1 MITLR
6 IYPLIKKLLR
16 NTLRI
21 NIEIDTED
29 DASRYLWLVA
39 WRLNQ
44 KVTKDYILF
53 ALENIIKGIPI
64 TEYRVIDLR
73 NSIKNHPELE
83 KEVNLDN
90 KYVIIDRSVFDAL
103 RHESQP

>member
-16 NTLRI
+16 DTLRL

-29 DASRYLWLVA
+29 AESRYLWLVA

-44 KVTKDYILF
+44 KATKDYILF
-53 ALENIIKGIPI
+53 ALENIIQGITI

-73 NSIKNHPELE
+73 YTLINHPELE

-103 RHESQP
+103 RHETQL